1 MNDTGKIVLAAAA
14 GLAVGALAGILLAPA
29 SGKETREKLMG
40 KASDLK
46 DKAEDAIKTAKESAK
61 ESVKKAADH
70 AAESANGK
78 A

>member
-14 GLAVGALAGILLAPA
+14 GIAVGALAGVLLAPA

-46 DKAEDAIKTAKESAK
+46 DKAEDAIVNAKESAK
-61 ESVKKAADH
+61 ETVKKTARQ
-70 AAESANGK
+70 AAESANGQS
-78 A
+78 